1 MTSARQQVVDAIAPV
16 LPKSWR
22 VVPYL
27 TSFDAL
33 SQTTVMIHA
42 TSVERFPAAPAK
54 TYQITFEAT
63 VLDPSK
69 DPARVWDSLDDEVL
83 EAIAALDTIDSLNW
97 TGAEPVAYP
106 AEEPRFFGW
115 NITFTVPY
123 EHED

>member
-1 MTSARQQVVDAIAPV
+1 MTSARQQVVDAITPV
-16 LPKSWR
+16 LPKNWR

-33 SQTTVMIHA
+33 TQTIVMIHA
-42 TSVERFPAAPAK
+42 TGVERFPQAPAK

-106 AEEPRFFGW
+106 AETPQFFGW
-115 NITFTVPY
+115 TITFTVPY